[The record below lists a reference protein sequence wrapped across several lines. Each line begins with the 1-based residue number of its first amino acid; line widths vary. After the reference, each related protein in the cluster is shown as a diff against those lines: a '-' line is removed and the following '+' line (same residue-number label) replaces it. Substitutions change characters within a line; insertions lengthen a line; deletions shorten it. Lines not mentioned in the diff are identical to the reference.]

1 MIRYRSILAFV
12 LAGIAAF
19 LVSCSSPATTA
30 APTYTEAQ
38 LAQIERYSADVQEL
52 RDRLLEIPP
61 LVQAQRWRDVETF
74 IHGPLGELRFRMGN
88 LARSLDP
95 KVQPEARA
103 AAQEVFEHLI
113 AIDEAAKARD
123 NRKAL
128 SNYNG
133 ALADFETFLKLVPA
147 SEQPVAF
154 VPSAFVNTVQ

>member
-1 MIRYRSILAFV
+1 MIRYQSVLAFV

-19 LVSCSSPATTA
+19 LVSCSSPAVTA
-30 APTYTEAQ
+30 KAPTYTDAQ
-38 LAQIERYSADVQEL
+38 LAQIEQYAVDVQEL

-74 IHGPLGELRFRMGN
+74 IHGPLGELRVKMSN
-88 LARSLDP
+88 LTRSLA
-95 KVQPEARA
+95 PELQSDARA
-103 AAQEVFEHLI
+103 AAREVFEHLI
-113 AIDEAAKARD
+113 AIDEAAQARD

-133 ALADFETFLKLVPA
+133 ALADFETFLKFIPM

-154 VPSAFVNTVQ
+154 ISKAVSRA

>member
-154 VPSAFVNTVQ
+154 VPSAFVNTVR